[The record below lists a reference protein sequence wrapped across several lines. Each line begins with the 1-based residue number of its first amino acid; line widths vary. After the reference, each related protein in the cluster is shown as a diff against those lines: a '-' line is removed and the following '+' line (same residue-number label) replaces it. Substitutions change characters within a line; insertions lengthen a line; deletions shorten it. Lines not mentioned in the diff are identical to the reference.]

1 MALPRRIGYSAR
13 GQPTK
18 DAMRPPKHMD
28 FNERRKAAVTAKQS
42 LLEKFKA
49 QPGPD
54 DPTIA
59 QKQAERLAIA
69 AAREVRAAERRVA
82 KEAEARR
89 QAEEAAARAA
99 EKKQR
104 EAEAAAALARQAAE
118 QRALLA
124 QQKAARDQRYAARK
138 ARR

>member
-1 MALPRRIGYSAR
+1 
-13 GQPTK
+13 
-18 DAMRPPKHMD
+18 MD

-59 QKQAERLAIA
+59 QKQAERLAI
-69 AAREVRAAERRVA
+69 
-82 KEAEARR
+82 
-89 QAEEAAARAA
+89 AAARAA